1 MSEMTAAISAS
12 FNAGKQNKPP
22 SFPSETPHRRPK
34 SRDVPSRYLNGASSF
49 SSSSVFHQSSSP
61 SSAAKRCQSPIVTRP
76 VTPSVAINRP
86 ISTPR
91 RDSSDRRGSGS
102 GGGGEV
108 SSAQRMLLTS
118 GRSLFASFQ
127 ADSFTGS
134 EFRSKLNSSPGR
146 GTVEKKKKTTIP
158 TAATSRSCGA
168 QQEKTKFNEQW
179 PRSLQPSCLSRSVDF
194 TDTRKKLNGSGN
206 GVARALQN
214 SMVNNNRPRITRDSL
229 SVELETE
236 SVSSGSSNG
245 RGKLLPARG
254 NVVKGRVPQLA
265 SNLSQHR
272 LEPGSQVAKS
282 NGLRKVSVDGHVLSP
297 KGSQLFPKSEQ
308 IRPASPSKFG
318 MTAASS
324 RGTSIARGIS
334 PSRGVVP
341 PRGISPSG
349 RMSPLRVRSSL
360 TKNMPLVL
368 NFPVDVKEK
377 TRDNGVADAHL
388 LKLLHNRLLQW
399 RFANARA
406 NAVISSQKLI
416 AEKRLYNAWISIS
429 MLYDS
434 VRAKRIELQ
443 HLKQNL
449 KLISILN
456 KQMGHLEEWLVME
469 RDYMGSLVGA
479 AEALKGSTLCLP
491 VDCGAMVNVQSVKD
505 AICSAVDV
513 MQAMASSICLLLPK
527 VGKISSLAAE
537 LGSVSVKEERM
548 LDVCRDLLNTISALQ
563 VTECSLKTQI
573 TQLR

>member
-12 FNAGKQNKPP
+12 FNAAKQNKPP

-86 ISTPR
+86 RSTPR
-91 RDSSDRRGSGS
+91 REALDRRGS
-102 GGGGEV
+102 GGEV

-146 GTVEKKKKTTIP
+146 GTVEKKKKTIP
-158 TAATSRSCGA
+158 TATTSRSCGA
-168 QQEKTKFNEQW
+168 QQEKTKLNEQW

-214 SMVNNNRPRITRDSL
+214 SMVNNRPRMTRDSS

-265 SNLSQHR
+265 SNRSQHR

-282 NGLRKVSVDGHVLSP
+282 NGLRKVSVDAHVLSP
-297 KGSQLFPKSEQ
+297 KGSQLFSKSEQ

-318 MTAASS
+318 MIAASS
-324 RGTSIARGIS
+324 RGASIARGIS

-368 NFPVDVKEK
+368 NSAVDVKEK
-377 TRDNGVADAHL
+377 IRDNGVADAHL

-406 NAVISSQKLI
+406 NAVISSQKLR

-429 MLYDS
+429 KLYDS

-456 KQMGHLEEWLVME
+456 SQMEHLEEWLVME
-469 RDYMGSLVGA
+469 RDYMSSLVGA

-491 VDCGAMVNVQSVKD
+491 VDCGAMVNVHSVKD